1 MKKLKLFSCL
11 LAVVL
16 IATAAVPAA
25 FAATYQISDGLK
37 FQLETEEVYLAGIE
51 DDRTTLDVP
60 SAMNGYPVTAT
71 TMDFAQ
77 NNANLES
84 VTFANA
90 ENISIIGSYGFY
102 NCTNLRTVN
111 LGSYVTE
118 LYRGVFRGCT
128 SLETVELSDKITEI
142 PYECFYGCTSL
153 GQITLD
159 RNITSIQSNS
169 FTGCPNLRIRCY
181 TDSYAHHF
189 AVDNKI
195 AYILIDGALL
205 GDTNGDGSVNI
216 NDVTT
221 IQRYLAELE
230 SLEGIYLHAA
240 DANQD
245 GTVDIAD
252 ATTLQMYLAEYDIPY
267 PIGEVMTQ

>member
-1 MKKLKLFSCL
+1 M
-11 LAVVL
+11 AVVL

-159 RNITSIQSNS
+159 RTKSQRFPTSA
-169 FTGCPNLRIRCY
+169 FTDVHRSDKLRL
-181 TDSYAHHF
+181 TG
-189 AVDNKI
+189 
-195 AYILIDGALL
+195 ILL
-205 GDTNGDGSVNI
+205 
-216 NDVTT
+216 
-221 IQRYLAELE
+221 RF
-230 SLEGIYLHAA
+230 
-240 DANQD
+240 NQIHSP
-245 GTVDIAD
+245 VVLI
-252 ATTLQMYLAEYDIPY
+252 
-267 PIGEVMTQ
+267 